1 VPEQP
6 LRIPAAQVTARER
19 SHKRHKPGKQG
30 KGLDWVLKKD
40 QMLRKGYAHIPSD
53 TKYTGRKRKHLT

>member
-1 VPEQP
+1 
-6 LRIPAAQVTARER
+6 L
-19 SHKRHKPGKQG
+19 HKRHKSGKQG

-40 QMLRKGYAHIPSD
+40 QMRRNAHIPSD